1 MMLMFTE
8 LIFEGLWSVTVSGKN
23 VCWNW
28 PARISINL
36 QGLCSL
42 DCGPLKDLHSLFLF
56 LSLFTLCLHFS
67 WRIYNV
73 FHFTFV
79 TTCNLFHIKRIHNS
93 LVRYII
99 IIRCVCVD
107 SVVNHG
113 YRVIILYTL
122 QLFSFPESIYLTNH
136 LIMPMKIWS
145 ELRSQSEYVF
155 STAVQWNLIN
165 WMRSF
170 INNLKN

>member
-1 MMLMFTE
+1 MLMFTE
-8 LIFEGLWSVTVSGKN
+8 LIFEGVWSVT

-28 PARISINL
+28 PARISINV

-67 WRIYNV
+67 WRIYV

-79 TTCNLFHIKRIHNS
+79 TTCNLFNIKRIHNS
-93 LVRYII
+93 LVWYII
-99 IIRCVCVD
+99 IIIHYVCVD

-113 YRVIILYTL
+113 VQSYNSIYFATL
-122 QLFSFPESIYLTNH
+122 QLPRKHLFNKSSNH
-136 LIMPMKIWS
+136 AYENMV
-145 ELRSQSEYVF
+145 RSQSECF
-155 STAVQWNLIN
+155 QQLSSEIW
-165 WMRSF
+165 
-170 INNLKN
+170 